1 MRERNQKILYPV
13 YFDAR
18 ATRSEGRRVPLSL
31 AVKRPRAEDIL
42 TALKKMGIKAVVSRE
57 SHPSRWFRREGRVI
71 AETNMRK
78 TDLIR
83 EVAKKL
89 KEAYA

>member
-1 MRERNQKILYPV
+1 MRERNHRILYPL

-31 AVKRPRAEDIL
+31 AVRRPRADEIL
-42 TALKKMGIKAVVSRE
+42 AVLRKMGIKASISSE

-71 AETNMRK
+71 AETDMRK

-83 EVAKKL
+83 EVARRL
-89 KEAYA
+89 KEAHS